1 MYLEPGKSQTLFG
14 TSVCYQAN
22 AVLVAEWIEVV
33 EAIES
38 RTEVPDLREA
48 LAHLSEAQQVMDSI
62 LDCCQALLSA
72 SAVELGSDGM
82 TVAQSGPGGVD
93 ERGQQHL

>member
-1 MYLEPGKSQTLFG
+1 M
-14 TSVCYQAN
+14 
-22 AVLVAEWIEVV
+22 V

-48 LAHLSEAQQVMDSI
+48 LAHLFEAQKIMDSI
-62 LDCCQALLSA
+62 LECCQALLSA

-82 TVAQSGPGGVD
+82 NVEQSGPGC
-93 ERGQQHL
+93 R